1 MYHSCCYHSWCY
13 RLNKFYYSASDSKNG
28 SFANVVAYSGTSL
41 MYLEL
46 TNSLFNGW
54 SGNAWIL
61 RLIEFSFIETNN
73 VHEMNTEP
81 QFLRYSKSDGTK
93 VIKLYTFI
101 CMTFHWTWNV
111 MHNIHFIDSLICMTF
126 ISLTRSFAWH
136 SFHWLYRLCVFAL
149 RVNRQVWWLWI
160 QWLHYYLGRS
170 ARLSK
175 WALTLICGR
184 PGMGRF
190 QCMCDRSFITDR
202 SECIFCLFA
211 RYSLGRL
218 LIEFG
223 SFGVGRFKN
232 ESVNSTFI

>member
-126 ISLTRSFAWH
+126 ISLTIQALCFRATRKSTGLVIVNTMITLLSRSQCPTIEMGTNA
-136 SFHWLYRLCVFAL
+136 YL
-149 RVNRQVWWLWI
+149 RTTGNGPI
-160 QWLHYYLGRS
+160 
-170 ARLSK
+170 
-175 WALTLICGR
+175 
-184 PGMGRF
+184 
-190 QCMCDRSFITDR
+190 
-202 SECIFCLFA
+202 
-211 RYSLGRL
+211 
-218 LIEFG
+218 
-223 SFGVGRFKN
+223 
-232 ESVNSTFI
+232 SVYVR